1 MNVKLLIFKIELYSQ
16 FLSVICQVLII
27 KFENLLIEL
36 FFAISI
42 KIFNKVIHWV
52 WNWDLITKII
62 ILEGFLDN
70 NAVIFLFLN
79 HAINKDFF

>member
-42 KIFNKVIHWV
+42 KIFNKVIH
-52 WNWDLITKII
+52 
-62 ILEGFLDN
+62 
-70 NAVIFLFLN
+70 
-79 HAINKDFF
+79 